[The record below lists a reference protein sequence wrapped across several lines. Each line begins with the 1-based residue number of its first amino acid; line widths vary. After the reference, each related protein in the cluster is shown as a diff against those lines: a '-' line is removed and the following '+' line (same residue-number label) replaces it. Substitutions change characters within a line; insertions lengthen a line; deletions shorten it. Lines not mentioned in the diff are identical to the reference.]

1 LIAKQCPFV
10 SIALTDYFRYS
21 GMTKE
26 KLDPVTTRLTDIQ
39 LRLKELIDPH
49 TIVLGHSLNSDFK
62 ALKMTHPFIVDTS
75 IIFPHPRGP
84 PLKASLK
91 WLAKKYLSR
100 EIQKNGALG
109 HDSIEDAR
117 ACLDLVRQ
125 KCEKGPKWGT
135 SEATS
140 EPIFKRIGR
149 APKPSTLKLSTAG
162 DKFRTGAVV
171 DWGDPRRG
179 IGGTADAVVGCDSDE
194 QVVDGIKRAL
204 NGDPEDENSN
214 IPVNGV
220 DFVWGCLREVEA
232 MRGWRNAAR
241 AHSNGDSVEET
252 SSGGQAVEEKTQDFR
267 SGRLNDSLF
276 KTVAQIA
283 DIYAALP
290 PCTAFIVYSGTG
302 DPRELVRLQAQEQQF
317 KKEYETIKWDKLTV
331 QWTDTEQQA
340 IKRACQKA
348 RQSIAFVCVK

>member
-1 LIAKQCPFV
+1 
-10 SIALTDYFRYS
+10 
-21 GMTKE
+21 MTKE
-26 KLDPVTTRLTDIQ
+26 KLDPVTTRLSDIQ
-39 LRLKELIDPH
+39 SRLRELIDPH
-49 TIVLGHSLNSDFK
+49 TIILGHSLNSDLT

-75 IIFPHPRGP
+75 ILFPHPRGP
-84 PLKASLK
+84 PLKSSLK
-91 WLAKKYLSR
+91 WLAQKYLSR

-117 ACLDLVRQ
+117 ACLDLIRQ

-135 SEATS
+135 SEATN

-149 APKPSTLKLSTAG
+149 APKPSALKLNPVG
-162 DKFRTGAVV
+162 DESRTGAVV

-179 IGGTADAVVGCDSDE
+179 IGSTADAVVGCDSDE
-194 QVVDGIKRAL
+194 QVVDGIKKAV
-204 NGDPEDENSN
+204 NGDPEDKNSN

-220 DFVWGCLREVEA
+220 DFVWGCLRDVEA
-232 MRGWRNAAR
+232 LRGWRNVAR
-241 AHSNGDSVEET
+241 THTNSDSNQET
-252 SSGGQAVEEKTQDFR
+252 SSNGQAAEDENQNFNAAPLRDRV
-267 SGRLNDSLF
+267 S

-302 DPRELVRLQAQEQQF
+302 DPRELVRLQGQQQQF
-317 KKEYETIKWDKLTV
+317 KKEYQTKKWDELTV
-331 QWTDTEQQA
+331 QWTDTEEQA